1 MKIGII
7 GAGKIGSTAARLFAE
22 AGHEVALSNSRGPET
37 LAPLVEEIGPKA
49 RAVTAEEA
57 ADFGDAVLEA
67 IPFKDYASLPA
78 EHLAGKI
85 VVDASNYYEGRDGP
99 MDFDGLTSSEL
110 VARHLAGSRLVK
122 AFNTMYYETLAAEGR
137 PGAPLDERL
146 VLFVAGDDEEAKAAV
161 SDLIEEAGFSPVNTG
176 SLKEGGRRQQPGSPI
191 YNRPMTRDEARE
203 ILAGLG

>member
-99 MDFDGLTSSEL
+99 MDFGGLTSSEL

-161 SDLIEEAGFSPVNTG
+161 SRLIEEAGFSPVDTG
-176 SLKEGGRRQQPGSPI
+176 LLKEGGRRQQPGSPI